1 LGPFIASEKVSYH
14 SKQDR
19 LRIGTD
25 ALADDEIDGMTIP
38 ADSTIILNV
47 WALHHDE
54 KRWESP
60 KDFVPERYE
69 AYPALAPV
77 YAASKDF
84 ADRDHLGY
92 GASRRI
98 CPAIHLAERN
108 LFIATAKLLWAF
120 DITADPDAI
129 PDGNANTGSS
139 TGFMQC
145 VKNYDCKIQIR
156 SEAKRTTVGEEFLA
170 AQEIFKAY
178 E

>member
-1 LGPFIASEKVSYH
+1 M
-14 SKQDR
+14 
-19 LRIGTD
+19 
-25 ALADDEIDGMTIP
+25 ADDEIDGMTIP
-38 ADSTIILNV
+38 SDSTIILNV

-54 KRWESP
+54 KRWKSP
-60 KDFVPERYE
+60 EDFIPERYA

-145 VKNYDCKIQIR
+145 VKDYGCKIQIR
-156 SEAKRTTVGEEFLA
+156 SEAKRITVGEEFLA
-170 AQEIFKAY
+170 AREVFKAY

>member
-1 LGPFIASEKVSYH
+1 
-14 SKQDR
+14 
-19 LRIGTD
+19 
-25 ALADDEIDGMTIP
+25 MNIP
-38 ADSTIILNV
+38 GNSTIILNV

-54 KRWESP
+54 KRWKSP
-60 KDFVPERYE
+60 EHFVPERYA

-108 LFIATAKLLWAF
+108 LFIATAKLIWAF
-120 DITADPDAI
+120 DFTVNPGAV

-145 VKNYDCKIQIR
+145 VKDYGCRTLIR
-156 SEAKRTTVGEEFLA
+156 SEAKRKTVEREFQA
-170 AQEIFKAY
+170 AHEIFKVY
-178 E
+178 EE